1 MLRFSFILA
10 CVLGLAAVTAG
21 SARAEYD
28 SGGAPANA
36 SQMQANRPQP
46 PKQIEWVE
54 LDKFIYA
61 QRGIIIQ
68 VQPPLFFPPPPKPA
82 PAKKPLPKP
91 RGNLRP
97 VTFEYSVY

>member
-1 MLRFSFILA
+1 MPRFKLLVAYVFGVA
-10 CVLGLAAVTAG
+10 ALAAG
-21 SARAEYD
+21 LARAEYD

-36 SQMQANRPQP
+36 SQVQANRPQP

-82 PAKKPLPKP
+82 PAKKPLPKL